1 VRKQAAA
8 GGVSFRA
15 RGLIRGMRITFFFH
29 SIAIG
34 IVVNCEN
41 LTAAASRGIPFIG
54 LGYIPT
60 VVLLSQ
66 LWQSQIVQ
74 VFQYFIKA
82 SSSSSSSN
90 MVSSM

>member
-29 SIAIG
+29 SIAM
-34 IVVNCEN
+34 NCEN